1 MADPETP
8 LKIAFHGAAGTVTGS
23 CMELTLGQRRI
34 LIDCGLFQGS
44 RSLET
49 LNHGAF
55 GFDVDKIDAV
65 LLTHAHI
72 DHCGLLP
79 KLAKEGYR
87 GPLWCTAPTADLLE
101 FMLADAGRIQDSD
114 TARRNRRY
122 DRAGETMFEPLY
134 TEADGLRAW
143 SLTQPA
149 ELGTWF
155 EPAPG
160 FKARLWNAGHI
171 LGSASVEL
179 EAGGVRL
186 LFSGDLGPGNKAFQS
201 DPDAP
206 TGMDFVICE
215 STYGDRPRPK
225 LTIEDRRQLLETEVK
240 AALARGGNLIIPA
253 FALERTQE
261 LLLDL
266 ARLAEAN
273 RIPNIPIF
281 VDSPLAS
288 QATTVFAAHAAELED
303 VAGSDV
309 FRHPSIRYVE
319 DVAESIRLNSVSGA
333 IILAAS
339 GMCEGGRVRHHLE
352 HNLHRRQST
361 ILFVGFQARG
371 SLGRVI
377 LDGAERVRLSG
388 KDINVRAA
396 IRRIESYSAHAD
408 RDELAAWIRERGPIR
423 GGLFLDHGESEAIEA
438 LRSLVQS
445 ETPGLAVVAPAIG
458 ESFALAPGVPP
469 KRIQTGRI
477 DLAQLAGEDWQND
490 YADFAANLKH
500 NLEHIRSERG
510 RRKALDEMRR
520 VLASYDAAR
529 TEQKRR
535 RRAAKAETSHPA
547 VPTRS
552 SRQGNGPDA
561 PPRTKGGFE

>member
-1 MADPETP
+1 MADAEIPVT
-8 LKIAFHGAAGTVTGS
+8 ITFHGAAGTVTGS
-23 CMELTLGQRRI
+23 CMEVEFGNRRI

-44 RSLET
+44 RSLEA

-55 GFDVDKIDAV
+55 GFDVAKIDAV

-87 GPLWCTAPTADLLE
+87 RPVWCTAPTADLLE
-101 FMLADAGRIQDSD
+101 YMLADAGRIQESD

-122 DRAGETMFEPLY
+122 DRAGDQLFEPLY

-143 SLTQPA
+143 RLSKPVA
-149 ELGTWF
+149 VGAWF

-160 FKARLWNAGHI
+160 FRARLWNAGHI
-171 LGSASVEL
+171 LGSASIEL
-179 EAGGVRL
+179 EAGAVRI
-186 LFSGDLGPGNKAFQS
+186 LFSGDLGPENKTFQS

-206 TGMDFVICE
+206 RGLDFVICE
-215 STYGDRPRPK
+215 STYGGRSRPK
-225 LTIEDRRQLLETEVK
+225 PGIEERRTSLETEVK
-240 AALARGGNLIIPA
+240 AALARGGNLVIPA

-266 ARLAEAN
+266 ARLADAN
-273 RIPNIPIF
+273 RIPNVPIF

-288 QATTVFAAHAAELED
+288 QATEVFAAHAAELED
-303 VAGSDV
+303 VPGTDI

-339 GMCEGGRVRHHLE
+339 GMCEGGRIRHHLE
-352 HNLHRRQST
+352 HNLHRREST

-371 SLGRVI
+371 TLGRVL
-377 LDGAERVRLSG
+377 LDGAKRVRLSG

-396 IRRIESYSAHAD
+396 ISRIETYSAHAD
-408 RDELAAWIRERGPIR
+408 RDELAAWIGKRLPIG
-423 GGLFLDHGESEAIEA
+423 GGLFLDHGETEAISA
-438 LRSLVQS
+438 LRTLIQS
-445 ETPGLAVVAPAIG
+445 AAPGLAVVQPAIG
-458 ESFALAPGVPP
+458 ERFALARGAAP
-469 KRIQTGRI
+469 KRLATGRI
-477 DLAQLAGEDWQND
+477 DGAALAGEDWQND

-500 NLEHIRSERG
+500 NLAHIRTEEG
-510 RRKALDEMRR
+510 RRKAIDDMRH
-520 VLASYDAAR
+520 VLSGYTAAR
-529 TEQKRR
+529 AEQKRR
-535 RRAAKAETSHPA
+535 RRAA
-547 VPTRS
+547 
-552 SRQGNGPDA
+552 
-561 PPRTKGGFE
+561 

>member
-1 MADPETP
+1 MANDETP

-23 CMELTLGQRRI
+23 CMELTRGQRRI

-55 GFDVDKIDAV
+55 GFDVGTIDAV

-87 GPLWCTAPTADLLE
+87 GAVWCTAPTADLLE
-101 FMLADAGRIQDSD
+101 YMLADAGRIQESD

-122 DRAGETMFEPLY
+122 DRAGEKMFDPLY

-143 SLTQPA
+143 RLTRPA

-186 LFSGDLGPGNKAFQS
+186 LFSGDLGPDNKAFQR

-206 TGMDFVICE
+206 TGMDFIICE

-240 AALARGGNLIIPA
+240 AALARGGNLIIPT

-273 RIPNIPIF
+273 RIPNVPIF

-288 QATTVFAAHAAELED
+288 QATKVFAAHAAGLED
-303 VAGSDV
+303 VAGSDI

-339 GMCEGGRVRHHLE
+339 GMCEGGRIRHHLE

-396 IRRIESYSAHAD
+396 VRRIESYSAHAD
-408 RDELAAWIRERGPIR
+408 RDELAVWIRERHPIR

-458 ESFALAPGVPP
+458 ESFALTSGAPP
-469 KRIQTGRI
+469 KRIQTGRV

-500 NLEHIRSERG
+500 NLAHIRSEKG

-520 VLASYDAAR
+520 VLAGYEAAR
-529 TEQKRR
+529 SEQKRR
-535 RRAAKAETSHPA
+535 RGAA
-547 VPTRS
+547 
-552 SRQGNGPDA
+552 
-561 PPRTKGGFE
+561 